1 MRDDIGVYEG
11 YEVPIYYDPLLSKL
25 AAWGRDRDEAI
36 GRMRRALSEYVVEGI
51 ETNIP
56 FHQRILRHPD
66 FLAGDVDTHF
76 VDERFLPSESVR
88 PLAHTERALL
98 AAAVL
103 AYEQDEEAARLAM
116 RTGAGDGSSAWRR
129 AGRRAGLG
137 RWA

>member
-1 MRDDIGVYEG
+1 
-11 YEVPIYYDPLLSKL
+11 
-25 AAWGRDRDEAI
+25 
-36 GRMRRALSEYVVEGI
+36 MRRALSEYVVEGI

-66 FLAGDVDTHF
+66 FLSGDVDTHF

-88 PLAHTERALL
+88 PLLHRERALI

-103 AYEQDEEAARLAM
+103 AYEQDEEAARMAM
-116 RTGAGDGSSAWRR
+116 GSTGGDPASAWRR
-129 AGRRAGLG
+129 AGRWAGLG